1 MTSTSFA
8 SPTVAVSSAV
18 PAPAI
23 PAPAIPAPRIDTGR
37 VSDLIAQLLV
47 ALGEDPTREG
57 LTGTPERV
65 ASWWNTFLS
74 PDSAATALC
83 FTESHLSGQLVV
95 VGGMSVWSL
104 CEHHMLPMNLQV
116 AAGYVPA
123 GEVVGLSKFARI
135 AQRHAGRLQVQERFT
150 RQVAD
155 EIACVTGSDDVAV
168 AVRGTHLCMSMRGV
182 RMEAART
189 SSLRAGGRFESDP
202 VLAQQF
208 LALATAHHHI
218 RPE

>member
-1 MTSTSFA
+1 MTSTAFA
-8 SPTVAVSSAV
+8 SPTAAVSSAV
-18 PAPAI
+18 PAPAV
-23 PAPAIPAPRIDTGR
+23 PAPAMPAPRIDTGR

-47 ALGEDPTREG
+47 ALGEDPAREG

-74 PDSAATALC
+74 PDSAATAMC

-123 GEVVGLSKFARI
+123 GEVVGLSKFGWI

-150 RQVAD
+150 RQVAE
-155 EIACVTGSDDVAV
+155 EIACVIGSDDVAV
-168 AVRGTHLCMSMRGV
+168 AVRGMHLCMSMRGV

-189 SSLRAGGRFESDP
+189 SSLQAGGRFESDP
-202 VLAQQF
+202 VLSGQF
-208 LALATAHHHI
+208 LALATACHHI

>member
-1 MTSTSFA
+1 MTSTSIA
-8 SPTVAVSSAV
+8 SPTAAVSSAV
-18 PAPAI
+18 PARGL
-23 PAPAIPAPRIDTGR
+23 PAPRIDTGR
-37 VSDLIAQLLV
+37 VCDLIAQLLV
-47 ALGEDPTREG
+47 ALGEHPAREG

-74 PDSAATALC
+74 PDTAATETC
-83 FTESHLSGQLVV
+83 FTQTHVSGQLVV

-116 AAGYVPA
+116 TAGYVPA

-135 AQRHAGRLQVQERFT
+135 AQRYVGRLQVQERFT
-150 RQVAD
+150 RHVAE
-155 EIACVTGSDDVAV
+155 EIAGVTGSDDVAV

-182 RMEAART
+182 RMEAARS
-189 SSLRAGGRFESDP
+189 SSLQAGGRFESDL
-202 VLAQQF
+202 VLSQQF
-208 LALATAHHHI
+208 LALAYHHI

>member
-1 MTSTSFA
+1 M
-8 SPTVAVSSAV
+8 
-18 PAPAI
+18 
-23 PAPAIPAPRIDTGR
+23 GR
-37 VSDLIAQLLV
+37 VSDLIAQLLA

-57 LTGTPERV
+57 LTGTPARV
-65 ASWWNTFLS
+65 ASWWDAFLS
-74 PDSAATALC
+74 PDRAATTTC
-83 FTESHLSGQLVV
+83 FTESHVSGQLVV

-123 GEVVGLSKFARI
+123 GEVLGLSKFGRI

-150 RQVAD
+150 RQVTED
-155 EIACVTGSDDVAV
+155 IGSVIGSHDVAV
-168 AVRGTHLCMSMRGV
+168 AVCGTHLCMSMRGV

-189 SSLRAGGRFESDP
+189 TSLQAGGRFESDQ
-202 VLAQQF
+202 VLSQQF
-208 LALATAHHHI
+208 LTLATHHI

>member
-1 MTSTSFA
+1 MAVTSTSLA
-8 SPTVAVSSAV
+8 GLTAVASSA
-18 PAPAI
+18 APAMPDSHI
-23 PAPAIPAPRIDTGR
+23 NAGR
-37 VSDLIAQLLV
+37 VRDLISQLLV
-47 ALGEDPTREG
+47 ALGEDPAREG

-74 PDSAATALC
+74 PDTAATATC

-104 CEHHMLPMNLQV
+104 CEHHMLPMNLRV
-116 AAGYVPA
+116 TAGYVPA
-123 GEVVGLSKFARI
+123 GEVVGLSKFGRI

-150 RQVAD
+150 RQVAED
-155 EIACVTGSDDVAV
+155 IVGVSGSDDVAV
-168 AVRGTHLCMSMRGV
+168 AVCGTHLCMSMRGV

-189 SSLRAGGRFESDP
+189 SSLQAGGRFGSDP
-202 VLAQQF
+202 VLSQQF
-208 LALATAHHHI
+208 LALAHHDI